1 MVTFINS
8 LYFLFLPQSSVTL
21 SIQTASFSPSLM
33 LTWPIL
39 QCSSDSSASNK
50 TVIPP
55 PETENFLLCFNIIC
69 FVFCLNIQLLYTTVK
84 ELTKDK
90 EHRSKGSDTRMTRIL
105 ELSITFV
112 CSTLSF
118 NSFF

>member
-90 EHRSKGSDTRMTRIL
+90 EHRSKGSDTRMTRTL